1 MRLFLLLT
9 FCLTA
14 LTAYSQKFGY
24 LNSTAILQ
32 TLPEIK
38 QADAQIKE
46 LRESLGAEMDQKMTK
61 FQTSYQAYLNE
72 VDEGLLS
79 KSQMQERESL
89 LSKSRADI
97 GKFEQEST
105 QTIAQKREA
114 LLRPILEKVDNAIQM
129 IGDEHDY
136 TFIFDTSAS
145 GTLLYAPEGDDITH
159 LVLARLGVK

>member
-1 MRLFLLLT
+1 MRLLLLLT

-14 LTAYSQKFGY
+14 LTAHSQKFGY
-24 LNSTAILQ
+24 LNSTVVLQ
-32 TLPEIK
+32 ALPEIK
-38 QADAQIKE
+38 QADAEIKK

-79 KSQMQERESL
+79 KAQMQERESL

-105 QTIAQKREA
+105 QKIAQKRET
-114 LLRPILEKVDNAIQM
+114 LLKPILEKVDNAIQA
-129 IGDEHDY
+129 IGDEHNY

-145 GTLLYAPEGDDITH
+145 GTLLYAPEGGDITD
-159 LVLARLGVK
+159 LVLTRLGVQ